1 MNKIIFFQKCSIN
14 NIYFLFFLLTSLIE
28 IIIKYNN
35 EVFRSHIDNQSNF
48 SYYFSYRILNL
59 YLSIICDFLMII
71 PFFIRKKILNRN
83 KVNEK
88 VEIKNSGIN
97 SFEKT
102 ETNQLI
108 YNNTIIEHSNKR
120 KKLIIINAIII
131 GTLDFFNIFSLMTYN
146 IIFPSKL
153 TYIYNFNS
161 TIPLSI
167 IFQFIS
173 SYLIFKTNF
182 YKLQYFSLFLNTIVF
197 IIIFIIDLI
206 NIIYNNSF
214 DGYFLLFYSL
224 SLIILSVEYAF
235 SKKILLYG
243 YISIYLLLVMRGFI
257 KFILSIILS
266 LIILLIKKEIFI
278 DIGIFLKGT
287 KNILFF
293 FLNIFT
299 YFFEVIF
306 LWLIIDRFSPNYTPF
321 ALILKHISDYTIET
335 IYDPEI
341 NFTNIMGWDIYFR
354 IFLCIISFIGVL
366 LHNQIIIINI
376 CGLGS
381 DTKYFLDLKVESEQ
395 LYSDTEDPEILK
407 RFETAIEFGDKSE
420 KSEDDSIIV

>member
-1 MNKIIFFQKCSIN
+1 
-14 NIYFLFFLLTSLIE
+14 
-28 IIIKYNN
+28 
-35 EVFRSHIDNQSNF
+35 
-48 SYYFSYRILNL
+48 
-59 YLSIICDFLMII
+59 MII

-88 VEIKNSGIN
+88 VEIKNSDIN

-173 SYLIFKTNF
+173 SYLILKTNF

-206 NIIYNNSF
+206 T
-214 DGYFLLFYSL
+214 
-224 SLIILSVEYAF
+224 
-235 SKKILLYG
+235 
-243 YISIYLLLVMRGFI
+243 R
-257 KFILSIILS
+257 
-266 LIILLIKKEIFI
+266 
-278 DIGIFLKGT
+278 
-287 KNILFF
+287 
-293 FLNIFT
+293 
-299 YFFEVIF
+299 
-306 LWLIIDRFSPNYTPF
+306 
-321 ALILKHISDYTIET
+321 
-335 IYDPEI
+335 
-341 NFTNIMGWDIYFR
+341 
-354 IFLCIISFIGVL
+354 
-366 LHNQIIIINI
+366 
-376 CGLGS
+376 
-381 DTKYFLDLKVESEQ
+381 
-395 LYSDTEDPEILK
+395 
-407 RFETAIEFGDKSE
+407 
-420 KSEDDSIIV
+420 